1 MPRTIVRQVIL
12 CPVCGISSKLER
24 FHINTYGNAIPGA
37 EPWVPVLRVQYSGKG
52 QQGVAWATHDLPVHV
67 LRALIL
73 QTREAL
79 AAMEN
84 QLAEMPDEE

>member
-1 MPRTIVRQVIL
+1 ML
-12 CPVCGISSKLER
+12 CPICGISSKLER
-24 FHINTYGNAIPGA
+24 FNVNVHGNLIPDVPA
-37 EPWVPVLRVQYSGKG
+37 RVPVLRVQYAVGRR
-52 QQGVAWATHDLPVHV
+52 QILWETHDLPVHV